1 MTHRPEERGR
11 FRTPLG
17 FVVMG
22 YKALLGLAELAAGTV
37 LAIPGV
43 DIVRIFHRLAAEE
56 LAEDPGDRFVAL
68 ISRHLPSLLSHRA
81 TVAAILIAL
90 GLAKLV
96 AVSGMWFGREWGRY
110 LLAAIVIGLL
120 PLDVRAAVLDP
131 SVGRLLLVLVNAAV
145 GLILV
150 VGSARMGRLF
160 ARRRV
165 SP

>member
-1 MTHRPEERGR
+1 MTAGPEGRGR

-43 DIVRIFHRLAAEE
+43 DVARIFHRLAAEE
-56 LAEDPGDRFVAL
+56 LAEDPGDRFVAF
-68 ISRHLPSLLSHRA
+68 ISRHLPSLLSHRE
-81 TVAAILIAL
+81 TVAVILIAL

-96 AVSGMWFGREWGRY
+96 AVGGMWFGKEWGRY

-120 PLDVRAAVLDP
+120 PLDVRAAILQP
-131 SVGRLLLVLVNAAV
+131 SIGSVALVLVNVAV
-145 GLILV
+145 ASILV
-150 VGSARMGRLF
+150 VGFARMGRLL
-160 ARRRV
+160 AGRRT
-165 SP
+165 